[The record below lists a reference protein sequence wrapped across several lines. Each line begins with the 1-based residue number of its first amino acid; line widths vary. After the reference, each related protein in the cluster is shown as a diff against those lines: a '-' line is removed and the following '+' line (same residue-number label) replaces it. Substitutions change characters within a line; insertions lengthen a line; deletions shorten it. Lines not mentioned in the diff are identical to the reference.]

1 MTGVEIALI
10 AGAAMSAV
18 GAISSGNAA
27 RKSGD
32 YNAAVNEA
40 NAVGARNAA
49 AENAKRVERQG
60 RQRMGEL
67 RNSGLLVSMDVLEDQ
82 AREEELAVLT
92 ATYEG
97 ELDAL
102 GLERGATLS
111 RMEGRN
117 AQKAGYINA
126 AGSLLQGGATAYGS
140 GAFSGSKPYYGS
152 SSMTKLPHGSAL

>member
-27 RKSGD
+27 KKAGD
-32 YNAAVNEA
+32 FNAAIGEA

-67 RNSGLLVSMDVLEDQ
+67 RNSGLLMDVIEDQ
-82 AREEELAVLT
+82 AREEELAILT